1 MFSFLQIK
9 LLSKVFLNSKN
20 LKILEYFLYSQQV
33 FFIRLII
40 IEFMEQQSLNKLKI
54 IMKKYFI
61 KKIIRK

>member
-1 MFSFLQIK
+1 MFSFLQIM